1 METLKI
7 FGQRLR
13 TLREEKHLR
22 QADMAQHSLKLRQS
36 PISCFSG
43 GDKYRGQI
51 FPSAEQH
58 FAYFKIR

>member
-22 QADMAQHSLKLRQS
+22 QADMAEAL
-36 PISCFSG
+36 
-43 GDKYRGQI
+43 QI
-51 FPSAEQH
+51 TLVH
-58 FAYFKIR
+58 